1 MLQFSAEDI
10 LSATSNFAQEQ
21 LLGSGGFGMVYK
33 GILNGSFVAVK
44 KLTEVYLC
52 C

>member
-21 LLGSGGFGMVYK
+21 LLGSGGFGMVY
-33 GILNGSFVAVK
+33 LNGSFVAVK